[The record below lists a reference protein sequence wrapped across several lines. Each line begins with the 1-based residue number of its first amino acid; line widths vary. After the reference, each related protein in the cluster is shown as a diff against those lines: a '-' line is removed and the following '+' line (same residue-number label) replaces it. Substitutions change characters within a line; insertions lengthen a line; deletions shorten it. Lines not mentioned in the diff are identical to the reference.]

1 MGYCGALWDPVL
13 QKDLNVLESIQNR
26 AVRWITR
33 AKREDSIHSFRDELG
48 LLPLAEIRKHQRL
61 TLLFKVLHGE
71 LDVSPAE
78 VDLIPTGRVARGCQG
93 GNNLLL
99 RELGGKDPAS
109 PLWNST
115 TARGIKDWNALPAN
129 IINADDAGIF
139 SNRLT
144 KLPGP

>member
-1 MGYCGALWDPVL
+1 MAHSGIQCAPKGH
-13 QKDLNVLESIQNR
+13 QCTGILESIQNR

-139 SNRLT
+139 SNRLS